1 MAQRRTRTCDVCG
14 VRPAVTAVRRIV
26 PGESPRT
33 EYLCEV
39 HAAQAR
45 GGGRSSPFIG
55 GVEEAYSTISS
66 IGSSTTPQETPAGS
80 P

>member
-33 EYLCEV
+33 EHLCEV
-39 HAAQAR
+39 HAAQASV
-45 GGGRSSPFIG
+45 GGGVVLRS
-55 GVEEAYSTISS
+55 GVGVEAYSTISS
-66 IGSSTTPQETPAGS
+66 IGSSTTPQEILAGF